1 MDNPDVL
8 RKIALE
14 LPPYDLISLC
24 ASKKSFYKDICKN
37 NQFWRLKLEKDFP
50 EVFNYILNLGLS
62 LKNPKSTYMRVF
74 TQLSSLIEKYTTIY
88 LNKKEE
94 EIDILRDVRINKDKV
109 KDKIY
114 KVLYSAYSDLRK
126 LKIVDSYEQVVT
138 QKLNK
143 YIKEYNL
150 YEIESKILLNNL
162 REIVNNSPINRYL

>member
-37 NQFWRLKLEKDFP
+37 NQFWRFKLEKDFP

-94 EIDILRDVRINKDKV
+94 IDILRVVHINKEKV

-126 LKIVDSYEQVVT
+126 LKTVESYEKVVT
-138 QKLNK
+138 QKLNN

-150 YEIESKILLNNL
+150 YEIDSKILLDNL

>member
-37 NQFWRLKLEKDFP
+37 NQFWRFKLEKDFP

-62 LKNPKSTYMRVF
+62 LKNPKSTYIRVF
-74 TQLSSLIEKYTTIY
+74 TQLSSLIEKYTTI
-88 LNKKEE
+88 
-94 EIDILRDVRINKDKV
+94 DILRDVHINKEKV

-126 LKIVDSYEQVVT
+126 LKIEDSYEQVVT

-150 YEIESKILLNNL
+150 YEIDSKILLNNL